1 MTVRLVDRRP
11 HLGADEL
18 LARLHPPAR
27 FAGARFETYL
37 PDPAHPSQAVA
48 RAELERFA
56 GAVTA
61 GAIAGGTAR
70 AGRRGLL
77 RRTPRLAAPGGRP
90 ARYLDGGYG
99 VGKTHLLAAAWHAVQ
114 PAPAAYLTFGELTA
128 LVGSLGMRCA
138 VQSFSGFRL
147 LCVDEFELDDVANTL
162 MLVTFLRGVIAAG
175 VAVAA
180 TSNAIPDRL
189 GEGRFN
195 ADDFTREIAAIAA
208 HFETVRIGGADYRR
222 RGGVVV
228 DPMPDERMEAL
239 VAAARPATSVDDATA
254 LLGHL
259 RVVPPAQ
266 LAALLDGIDTVLL
279 RDLRPITNQGTALLF
294 VAFIDEVYDSGVTLA
309 ASGCPV
315 AELFD
320 PSYRHGGYRKKY
332 GRCESRLSALLAESA
347 AG

>member
-1 MTVRLVDRRP
+1 MTIRLVDRRP

-18 LARLHPPAR
+18 LARLRPPAR

-37 PDPAHPSQAVA
+37 PDPDHPSQAGA

-56 GAVTA
+56 AGVGERA
-61 GAIAGGTAR
+61 GAPAP
-70 AGRRGLL
+70 RRGLF
-77 RRTPRLAAPGGRP
+77 RRGGRAPAPDGRP

-99 VGKTHLLAAAWHAVQ
+99 VGKTHLLAAAWHEVQ
-114 PAPAAYLTFGELTA
+114 PAPAAYLSFGELTA
-128 LVGSLGMRCA
+128 LVGFLGMERA
-138 VQSFSGFRL
+138 IDAFSGFL
-147 LCVDEFELDDVANTL
+147 LVCIDEFELDDVANTL
-162 MLVTFLRGVIAAG
+162 MLVTFLRALIAGG

-195 ADDFTREIAAIAA
+195 AEDFAREIAAIAG
-208 HFETVRIGGADYRR
+208 HFETVRIDGDDYRR
-222 RGGVVV
+222 RGGVVA
-228 DPMPDERMEAL
+228 DPLDDARLGEL
-239 VAAARPATSVDDATA
+239 VAGAGPSTSVDDAAA
-254 LLGHL
+254 LLDHL

-266 LAALLDGIDTVLL
+266 VGALLDGVETVVL
-279 RDLRPITNQGTALLF
+279 RGLEPIANQGSALLF
-294 VAFIDEVYDSGVTLA
+294 VAFVDEVYDAGVTLV

-315 AELFD
+315 GAIFD
-320 PSYRHGGYRKKY
+320 ASYRQGGYRKKY